1 MAACGGSER
10 ALFVHWNHWN
20 IRLVSAN
27 KKLRL
32 VQARSGERAE
42 LPCALGSAQTC
53 CVASTRHCSPP
64 GEVPPA
70 VHGGHGQR
78 AASLGICGHTFKLC
92 KVLCG
97 WQALGSEQVNV
108 R

>member
-1 MAACGGSER
+1 MAVRGGSGR

-20 IRLVSAN
+20 IRLVGAN
-27 KKLRL
+27 EKIRP

-53 CVASTRHCSPP
+53 CVASTRSPLLP
-64 GEVPPA
+64 VRFLLLRMEARGRELHPWGA
-70 VHGGHGQR
+70 VATLSNSARCFVAG
-78 AASLGICGHTFKLC
+78 SLL
-92 KVLCG
+92 V
-97 WQALGSEQVNV
+97 QN